1 MRNVKCFGSVSL
13 SHILERMMQKKN
25 DQKIIKSTLKKDD
38 PKTLVFQT
46 PRGMRDILPGE
57 QAYWVHIDRLLQK
70 AVQEFGFSRIQTPVV
85 EFSNLYQRAV
95 GEATD
100 IIEKEMYSFL
110 SRGGDRLALR
120 PELTAGNVRAF
131 IQHGMHILPKP
142 IKLFSH
148 GPVFRYDR
156 PQEGRYREHYQA
168 NFDVYGEADPILDA
182 QMIQMASRVLGGL
195 GLKKVQFQLN
205 SIGCKQCRKD
215 YKKLLVSYFRSKKQ
229 RLCQDCKRRLEKN
242 PLRILDCKEEKCSQ
256 IKSSVPQSVDHLC
269 KECHDHFKNLL
280 EYLDELEL
288 SYQINPFLVRGLDY
302 YNRTVFEIWPLEEN
316 EEGKRM
322 SLGGGGRY
330 DDLIESMGGES
341 VSAIGF
347 GIGLDR
353 VVLQMQRE
361 RTKIYREP
369 TPKVFLAQLGDLAKK
384 KSLKLFSQ
392 IEKNGILIA
401 ESFGRGSLKSQ
412 LRQASKIGAEIA
424 LILGQKEALDGTV
437 IVKDMISGS
446 QEIIAQDQIPDTVKK
461 MLKSNLVVKHIA

>member
-1 MRNVKCFGSVSL
+1 MIQRKKVQNISKDTVK
-13 SHILERMMQKKN
+13 KT
-25 DQKIIKSTLKKDD
+25 KSIEVKANL
-38 PKTLVFQT
+38 FQT
-46 PRGMRDILPGE
+46 PRGMRDILPGD
-57 QAYWVHIDRLLQK
+57 QPYWVHIDRLLQK
-70 AVQEFGFSRIQTPVV
+70 AVQEFGFSRIQTPIV
-85 EFSNLYQRAV
+85 EFAHLYQRAV
-95 GEATD
+95 GETTD
-100 IIEKEMYSFL
+100 IVEKEMYSFL

-131 IQHGMHILPKP
+131 IQHGMHLLPKP
-142 IKLFSH
+142 IKLFSC
-148 GPVFRYDR
+148 GPIFRYDR

-168 NFDVYGEADPILDA
+168 NFDVYGEADSILDA
-182 QMIQMASRVLGGL
+182 QMIQTASRVLSGL
-195 GLKKVQFQLN
+195 GLKKIQFQLN

-256 IKSSVPQSVDHLC
+256 IKNGVPQSVDHLC

-302 YNRTVFEIWPLEEN
+302 YNRTVFEIWPIDEN
-316 EEGKRM
+316 EESKRM

-330 DDLIESMGGES
+330 DDLMENMGGEAMP
-341 VSAIGF
+341 AIGF

-353 VVLQMQRE
+353 IVLQMQKE

-369 TPKVFLAQLGDLAKK
+369 TPKVFLAQLGELAKK

-412 LRQASKIGAEIA
+412 LRQASKIGADIA

-437 IVKDMISGS
+437 IVKDMVSGS
-446 QEIIAQDQIPDTVKK
+446 QEIIAQERIPDTVKK
-461 MLKSNLVVKHIA
+461 MLKSNLVVKHIV